1 MTAKP
6 TTHALSTPITNPV
19 ARLNDAFRTNPS
31 GGRLIAPAGVIGL
44 EPNALPAVV
53 LAVQHFDTFT
63 PDNDPYGEH
72 DVGTLS
78 WGGEQIF

>member
-1 MTAKP
+1 MQ
-6 TTHALSTPITNPV
+6 TPPG
-19 ARLNDAFRTNPS
+19 
-31 GGRLIAPAGVIGL
+31 GGRLIATAGVIGL
-44 EPNALPAVV
+44 GPNALPAVV

-72 DVGTLS
+72 DFGTLS